1 MNAKFTKMVLTG
13 ISQDPKFI
21 DRLAYLVPEL
31 GDEKTLM
38 KLSEG
43 VKTGIKSVDI
53 EGVNADKKLIDD
65 LRNRDME
72 NYRVTDI
79 GYYSTDEVKISYEY
93 DRTRWFASSENAQ
106 KYEKDGETWNRD
118 SKESMTD
125 THTFS
130 AVHHFSSSTT
140 RGAEKLEK
148 YVIFDIL

>member
-1 MNAKFTKMVLTG
+1 MNAKFTKMVLMG

-53 EGVNADKKLIDD
+53 ESVNADKKLIDD

-140 RGAEKLEK
+140 RNTEKLEK

>member
-1 MNAKFTKMVLTG
+1 MNAKFTKMVLMG
-13 ISQDPKFI
+13 ISQEPKFI

-43 VKTGIKSVDI
+43 VRTGVKAVDI
-53 EGVNADKKLIDD
+53 EGINADEKLLKDFKSS
-65 LRNRDME
+65 DME
-72 NYRVTDI
+72 NYKVTDV
-79 GYYSTDEVKISYEY
+79 GYYSTDEVRMNYEF
-93 DRTRWFASSENAQ
+93 DRTRWFENQETAE
-106 KYEKDGETWNRD
+106 KFEKDGETWNRNA
-118 SKESMTD
+118 KEKKTE

-130 AVHHFSSSTT
+130 GTHHFSSSTT

>member
-1 MNAKFTKMVLTG
+1 MNTKFTKMVLTG

-43 VKTGIKSVDI
+43 VKTGVQSVNL
-53 EGVNADKKLIDD
+53 EGINADEKLLKDFKSS
-65 LRNRDME
+65 DME
-72 NYRVTDI
+72 NYKITDV
-79 GYYSTDEVKISYEY
+79 GYYSTDEVRVNYEF
-93 DRTRWFASSENAQ
+93 DRTRWFENQENA
-106 KYEKDGETWNRD
+106 KKFEKDGETWTRNA
-118 SKESMTD
+118 KETMTD

-130 AVHHFSSSTT
+130 ATHHFSSSTT
-140 RGAEKLEK
+140 KNAEKLSQ

>member
-1 MNAKFTKMVLTG
+1 MNAKFTKMVLMG

-43 VKTGIKSVDI
+43 VRIGIQSVDL
-53 EGVNADKKLIDD
+53 EGINADKKIIDD
-65 LRNRDME
+65 FKSRDME
-72 NYRVTDI
+72 NYKVTDI
-79 GYYSTDEVKISYEY
+79 GYYNTDEVKISYEF
-93 DRTRWFASSENAQ
+93 DRTRWFNDPKNAK

-118 SKESMTD
+118 SRESMD
-125 THTFS
+125 ETHTFS
-130 AVHHFSSSTT
+130 ATHHFSSSTT
-140 RGAEKLEK
+140 INAEKLSQ

>member
-1 MNAKFTKMVLTG
+1 MNAKFTKMVLMG

-53 EGVNADKKLIDD
+53 ESVNADKKLIDD

-130 AVHHFSSSTT
+130 AVHHFSNNTT

>member
-1 MNAKFTKMVLTG
+1 MNTKFTKMVLMG

-43 VKTGIKSVDI
+43 VKTGIRSIDI
-53 EGVNADKKLIDD
+53 EGANADKKLLDSFK
-65 LRNRDME
+65 NRDME
-72 NYRVTDI
+72 NFKITDI
-79 GYYSTDEVKISYEY
+79 QYYSTDEVKIGYEY
-93 DRTRWFASSENAQ
+93 DRVRWFDDSENAK
-106 KYEKDGETWNRD
+106 KYEKDGETWNRNA
-118 SKESMTD
+118 KESMTD

-130 AVHHFSSSTT
+130 ASHHFSSSTT
-140 RGAEKLEK
+140 RSTEKLEK